1 MIPSWLVRFG
11 AVCGALCGLLIG
23 VPGAIEA
30 FTGETTATS
39 FALGLGPGLAM
50 PLLTAVYLR
59 QSSEVGRFGAV
70 AYAVNLIGLGLFG
83 GVAFALNMVVFYLD
97 ESVVATL
104 LAGPT
109 KVAFLGS
116 AVVFVVGTALFG
128 ISLVRGGVFPRL
140 AGWGYG
146 VSLTALALLAPLPD
160 TPLVSAV
167 HALAGATLV
176 WLSLQVWSQ
185 TALTN
190 AESPASVTLAEFS
203 AGSAARM

>member
-39 FALGLGPGLAM
+39 FALGLGPGLAL
-50 PLLTAVYLR
+50 PLLTAIYLR
-59 QSSEVGRFGAV
+59 QSSAVGRFGAV

-97 ESVVATL
+97 EPVVETL

-109 KVAFLGS
+109 KVALLGS
-116 AVVFVVGTALFG
+116 AVVFVVGTVLFG
-128 ISLVRGGVFPRL
+128 ISLVRGGVFQRL
-140 AGWGYG
+140 AGWSYG
-146 VSLTALALLAPLPD
+146 VTLTVLALLAPLPD
-160 TPLVSAV
+160 TPAVSAV
-167 HALAGATLV
+167 HALAGMTLV
-176 WLSLQVWSQ
+176 WLSASVWSVPSI
-185 TALTN
+185 TAEAL
-190 AESPASVTLAEFS
+190 APARAAAAFS
-203 AGSAARM
+203 AGSATGL

>member
-1 MIPSWLVRFG
+1 VCGVL
-11 AVCGALCGLLIG
+11 CGALVG

-39 FALGLGPGLAM
+39 FLLGLGPGLAA

-59 QSSEVGRFGAV
+59 QSAVAGRFGAV

-83 GVAFALNMVVFYLD
+83 SVAFALNMVVFYLD
-97 ESVVATL
+97 EAVIESL

-116 AVVFVVGTALFG
+116 AVVFVVGTGLFAA
-128 ISLVRGGVFPRL
+128 SLVRGRVFPQG
-140 AGWGYG
+140 AGWSYG
-146 VSLTALALLAPLPD
+146 LTLTVLALLAPLPD

-167 HALAGATLV
+167 HAVAGLTLG
-176 WLSLQVWSQ
+176 WLSLSLWSHPSPLPQ
-185 TALTN
+185 PARRSVS
-190 AESPASVTLAEFS
+190 ESASVAVS
-203 AGSAARM
+203 